1 MYQNFN
7 SGWIEVICGP
17 MYSGKSTELRRRLIA
32 LTYAKKDIVAFKPSI
47 DNRYSDTDIATHEGE
62 KYPCIPVK
70 NMKEAFDYINNR
82 EKLPDVIG
90 VDEIQFF
97 DKFSINTLEY
107 WADKGIRVICAGLD
121 MDFRGQP
128 FDIMEELLPRAEFVT
143 KLTAVCTVCGCAAT
157 RSQRLI
163 DGKPAP
169 YDSPTIMVGAK
180 ETYEAR
186 CRKHHVMSS
195 YDN

>member
-17 MYSGKSTELRRRLIA
+17 MYSGKSTELRRRLVA
-32 LTYAKKDIVAFKPSI
+32 LTYAKKDIIAFKPAI

-62 KYPCIPVK
+62 KYPCIPIKDLGDAFK
-70 NMKEAFDYINNR
+70 NINER

-90 VDEIQFF
+90 VDEVQFF
-97 DKFSINTLEY
+97 NKYSVNILED
-107 WADKGIRVICAGLD
+107 WANKGIRVICAGLD

-169 YDSPTIMVGAK
+169 YNSPTIMVGAK

-186 CRKHHVMSS
+186 CRKHHAVPS